1 MFKKTFIAAAI
12 AVTLVGT
19 VGAQAADPTQ
29 GRIDQRE
36 AARKQQQLSKC
47 IKFSNRVYND
57 CRARANGDAFR
68 KGQCQRTRQS
78 NVMGCRKR
86 YQ

>member
-12 AVTLVGT
+12 AVTLVGA

-47 IKFSNRVYND
+47 INFSTRVFND
-57 CRARANGDAFR
+57 CKARANGDTVR
-68 KGQCQRTRQS
+68 LNQCRRTLRS
-78 NVMGCRKR
+78 NVNGCRKR

>member
-12 AVTLVGT
+12 AVTLVST

-29 GRIDQRE
+29 GRLDQRE
-36 AARKQQQLSKC
+36 AARKQQQFNKC
-47 IKFSNRVYND
+47 TKFSNRVFND
-57 CRARANGDAFR
+57 CMGRANGDTFR
-68 KGQCQRTRQS
+68 QRQCRQTLRS
-78 NVMGCRKR
+78 NITECRKR